1 MDVETEVKIKEA
13 AILVA
18 QVALLSFCVV
28 ASAVAVTITK
38 VSSTLGVASEYMRT
52 CREDKEDGTMINW
65 RDNDPVK
72 IITAAYQIVKGLIV
86 SVPKNGAEDTPSQV
100 DEAPDET
107 EDESNEVESD
117 EASMANPSS
126 KSTALPNVC
135 CDTPS

>member
-38 VSSTLGVASEYMRT
+38 VSSTLGGASEYMRT

-100 DEAPDET
+100 DEVPDET
-107 EDESNEVESD
+107 DDDPDEGDKVNATENMSDGTSNSSD
-117 EASMANPSS
+117 H
-126 KSTALPNVC
+126 TLQ
-135 CDTPS
+135 TR